1 MARYE
6 HLPIYKG
13 AMDLTVSIEQVVRN
27 FSRYHK
33 YTLGSD
39 LRQQS
44 RELVTLIIRANSRPD
59 KLPVLY
65 DLRERLEALQVLLR
79 IRKEVQAFQKFN
91 SYAHAAERV
100 VALCR
105 QNEGWIKGQSGPKR
119 SSPQVGSGAPSGTF
133 SRMDPRNMLHERRFL
148 RSSTLPTAPR

>member
-6 HLPIYKG
+6 HLPMYKT
-13 AMDLTVSIEQVVRN
+13 AMDLTVYVEQVVRN

-44 RELVTLIIRANSRPD
+44 RELVTWIIRANSQAD

-79 IRKEVQAFQKFN
+79 IGKEVRAFQKFP
-91 SYAHAAERV
+91 SYIIAVQISRE
-100 VALCR
+100 
-105 QNEGWIKGQSGPKR
+105 
-119 SSPQVGSGAPSGTF
+119 SPGSLPCFQGVLDGFGRLASVGLSICCPS
-133 SRMDPRNMLHERRFL
+133 
-148 RSSTLPTAPR
+148 

>member
-6 HLPIYKG
+6 HLPIYKA
-13 AMDLTVSIEQVVRN
+13 AMDLTVYIEQVVRN

-59 KLPVLY
+59 KLLVLH
-65 DLRERLEALQVLLR
+65 DLRERLEAFQVLLR
-79 IRKEVQAFQKFN
+79 ISKEVQAFQTFH
-91 SYAHAAERV
+91 SYAHAAELV
-100 VALCR
+100 VALSR
-105 QNEGWIKGQSGPKR
+105 QNEGWIKSQPK
-119 SSPQVGSGAPSGTF
+119 
-133 SRMDPRNMLHERRFL
+133 
-148 RSSTLPTAPR
+148 TAVIPASV